1 MKKFQLTIQEV
12 TNRHIEISADSLE
25 QAIEQANER
34 YDNEDPEVNLDNW
47 DENFVRI
54 IERVSNV

>member
-1 MKKFQLTIQEV
+1 MKTFQLTIQEV

-34 YDNEDPEVNLDNW
+34 YDNEDLEVNLDNW